1 LASHITPPDFSGAKI
16 DAPAS
21 LEVWLEKSHITPP
34 DSYRAKSTV
43 PAALERVDRDRAM
56 LPLHGLSTYDLERM
70 SNQEFWNYAHER
82 AGIVPQLSSQERD
95 YQDQHL
101 ECELSRGNCFV
112 PLKAIIEV
120 VPPPH
125 RFAQLP
131 VTPGWMRGLVAWR
144 GEVIAVIDL
153 DMYLCGESA
162 SSPGGML
169 LVATHADIT
178 VGLLVP
184 NVGLTAT
191 VQFEQMHPL
200 TGPSVFYTPMRAGV
214 VRGVF
219 AEEPVLDVS
228 ALLPDV
234 VQQIGMAAH
243 YG

>member
-1 LASHITPPDFSGAKI
+1 MASDITPPDFRGANI
-16 DAPAS
+16 PA
-21 LEVWLEKSHITPP
+21 L
-34 DSYRAKSTV
+34 
-43 PAALERVDRDRAM
+43 AALENANRDGTT
-56 LPLHGLSTYDLERM
+56 LPLYGLSTYDLERM
-70 SNQEFWNYAHER
+70 SNEEFWDYAHER
-82 AGIVPQLSSQERD
+82 AGIVPQRSSQAED

-131 VTPGWMRGLVAWR
+131 VTPGWMRGLLAWR

-153 DMYLCGESA
+153 DMYLYGVSP
-162 SSPGGML
+162 SSPDGML
-169 LVATHADIT
+169 LVANQADIT

-184 NVGLTAT
+184 NVGLTT
-191 VQFEQMHPL
+191 SVQCEHMNPC
-200 TGPSVFYTPMRAGV
+200 TGPSVSCTPIRGSVVKGV
-214 VRGVF
+214 I

-234 VQQIGMAAH
+234 VQQIGMATH
-243 YG
+243 NG